1 MDGGW
6 RVEDLSEY
14 NCRLHGPTGPT
25 GPRTQIS
32 NNADVD
38 NDGAY

>member
-1 MDGGW
+1 MVGGGW

-14 NCRLHGPTGPT
+14 NCGPG
-25 GPRTQIS
+25 TQIS

-38 NDGAY
+38 NDGGY

>member
-1 MDGGW
+1 MVDGGW
-6 RVEDLSEY
+6 RVGDLSEY
-14 NCRLHGPTGPT
+14 NWRLGGPT
-25 GPRTQIS
+25 TQIS